1 MAIVSCKNISS
12 ISSVRTVSLKQWA
25 QIHTFGKGKEYCELS
40 KYIRS
45 GNKKVSRKT
54 CLFNFSSATDCVSKK
69 LGLCAADK
77 FGCKCYAKKSE
88 NEMRK
93 MVLPFRRRQE
103 LYWQKVTAE
112 QFVSDFVLINS
123 LKGNPY
129 TALRFSEA
137 GDFHNQKEVDKAEK
151 IALLLNRFGIKVY
164 CYSSRSDLSFKNC
177 KHLIVSGSGFM
188 KEGISNIFQIIKN
201 KKDKPNGYSLC
212 KGNCRICNW
221 CQIRGKKI
229 CVLAH

>member
-1 MAIVSCKNISS
+1 LDNTLAITPCKS
-12 ISSVRTVSLKQWA
+12 ISLKSITLKQWA
-25 QIHTFGKGKEYCELS
+25 QIHTFGKGKDACGLS
-40 KYIRS
+40 RHIRS
-45 GNKKVSRKT
+45 GNKKVPRT
-54 CLFNFSSATDCVSKK
+54 TALFNFSSATDCMSKR

-77 FGCKCYAKKSE
+77 AGCKCYAKKSE
-88 NEMRK
+88 NKMRK
-93 MVLPFRRRQE
+93 AVLPFRRGQE
-103 LYWQKVTAE
+103 AYWKTITAE
-112 QFVSDFVLINS
+112 QFVSDFILINS
-123 LKGNPY
+123 LKGNAY
-129 TALRFSEA
+129 TSLRFSEA
-137 GDFHNQKEVDKAEK
+137 GDFHSQDEVEKAEK

-201 KKDKPNGYSLC
+201 KKDKPSGYSLC
-212 KGNCRICNW
+212 KGNCRVCNW